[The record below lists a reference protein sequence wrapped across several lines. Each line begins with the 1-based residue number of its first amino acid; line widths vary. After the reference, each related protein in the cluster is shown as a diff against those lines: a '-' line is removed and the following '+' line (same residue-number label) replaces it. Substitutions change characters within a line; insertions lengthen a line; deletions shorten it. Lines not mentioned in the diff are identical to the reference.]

1 MDGNGATTVIANSP
15 VTGNLQGRNNTAAT
29 EGVGNTVGGN
39 LQVQDNT
46 GPSIQVGGSGGR
58 REPAMREQCRDHRRR
73 EFREK
78 EAGPVRL
85 ALTEAWR

>member
-1 MDGNGATTVIANSP
+1 MDGNGATTVIADSP

-46 GPSIQVGGSGGR
+46 GPSTQVGGSGVGGNLQCESNAAITGGGNSARRKQGR
-58 REPAMREQCRDHRRR
+58 CAS
-73 EFREK
+73 
-78 EAGPVRL
+78 L
-85 ALTEAWR
+85 